1 MVVMRQNL
9 ADNLRRMSD
18 AAAAGL
24 EAGAILDRYELLCA
38 IARGGMAHVWLARL
52 KGKRGF
58 QKLVAI
64 KTILPEHALEQRFQ
78 RMFLDEAQ
86 IASGIDHPNVA
97 KIVELG
103 EWRDYL
109 YLVMEYVDGDSL
121 SRLRRTVEKRGLK
134 IPTPLI
140 LRMLSDA
147 CAGLHA
153 AHELTGPDGS
163 LLNVVHRDVS
173 PQNILIPANGSAK
186 LIDFGVAK
194 ARDRLGDETS
204 AGHTKG
210 KSRYMP
216 PEQALASPID
226 RRADVFAIGAMAY
239 EIFAG
244 STPYDGPTDIARLHA
259 LITGEDVKS
268 VPNAPHPA
276 IEKLILNALARDPQ
290 KRTSSAAEVRTAI
303 EDAMVK
309 MRVRAS
315 VEDVAAFVKEHT
327 AKRIAERTRIV
338 KLALDAAAQREE
350 FRAVLERS
358 PMKSSPQLDD
368 PQSISDIDLP
378 VVGAMPASA
387 TPRSEPPMAP
397 DVPVGG
403 LAAEGRNAPSFTP
416 YNASLETPTSVEVP
430 PRRRGSA
437 FAVAG
442 VLAVALLIG
451 FSAVAIRVSRTP
463 ASTSAD
469 PGPPATTAV
478 TASSPTASVVTT
490 VPAEAP
496 SASGAPSATVSTAR
510 PLATVAPTLHP
521 TAKPTTK
528 PTGSGKHVKPRA
540 TDVVIQ

>member
-1 MVVMRQNL
+1 MRGDL
-9 ADNLRRMSD
+9 ADNLQRMSD

-97 KIVELG
+97 KILELG

-109 YLVMEYVDGDSL
+109 YMVMEYVDGDSL
-121 SRLRRTVEKRGLK
+121 SRLRRSIEKRGQK
-134 IPTPLI
+134 IPTPLA
-140 LRMLSDA
+140 LRMLSDV

-153 AHELTGPDGS
+153 AHELKGPDGA
-163 LLNVVHRDVS
+163 LLHVVHRDVS
-173 PQNILIPANGSAK
+173 PQNVLIPINGSAK

-194 ARDRLGDETS
+194 ARDRLGDDTS

-216 PEQALASPID
+216 PEQALAKPID

-239 EIFAG
+239 EMFSG
-244 STPYDGPTDIARLHA
+244 TTPYDGPTDIARLHA
-259 LITGEDVKS
+259 LITGDDVKT

-276 IEKLILNALARDPQ
+276 IERLILNALARDPER
-290 KRTSSAAEVRTAI
+290 RTASAADVRTAI

-327 AKRIAERTRIV
+327 AERITERNRIV

-350 FRAVLERS
+350 FRGVLERS
-358 PMKSSPQLDD
+358 SIKSSPQLDD

-378 VVGAMPASA
+378 VIGAMPASA
-387 TPRSEPPMAP
+387 VVSAP
-397 DVPVGG
+397 DPPALPGILVGPTPPPDADSRPYPVV
-403 LAAEGRNAPSFTP
+403 TP
-416 YNASLETPTSVEVP
+416 YAVETPADPVEPVP
-430 PRRRGSA
+430 IRRGSL

-442 VLAVALLIG
+442 VLAVAALIG
-451 FSAVAIRVSRTP
+451 ISAVAVRVSRTP
-463 ASTSAD
+463 ATSSTSDVRPTPSMTAMSTI
-469 PGPPATTAV
+469 PPVESAV
-478 TASSPTASVVTT
+478 PTATPQPSAT
-490 VPAEAP
+490 P
-496 SASGAPSATVSTAR
+496 SASVPSVHTATV
-510 PLATVAPTLHP
+510 PT
-521 TAKPTTK
+521 TRPTTK
-528 PTGSGKHVKPRA
+528 PTAKPAGSVKHVKPKG